1 MGVPRDLVALEEA
14 LRDTPEVDPFA
25 SLERSGLLG
34 SPEAGAL
41 ASQLRRFDLSDPLHV
56 VRLCLQAL
64 RVQRQALEPFLLD
77 AELVATLPLG
87 VPGIARST
95 AQVLREML
103 RPPVEEVIL
112 LGYEITDR
120 DIMRALAKAA
130 QNGASVIMICDR
142 ERGAADNTLD
152 DWPSSV
158 PVPRVFVDK
167 RRDDGAPYAKMH
179 AKCLLV
185 DSADLLVTSANF
197 TFHGLHGNIE
207 IGLRVSGQPA
217 REARKIFSHL
227 VESGAV
233 EEKS

>member
-1 MGVPRDLVALEEA
+1 MAPRDLVALEEA

-41 ASQLRRFDLSDPLHV
+41 ASQLRRLDLSDPLQV

-64 RVQRQALEPFLLD
+64 SVQRESLEPFLLD

-103 RPPVEEVIL
+103 RPRVEEVIL

-120 DIMRALAKAA
+120 NIMRALAKAA

-142 ERGAADNTLD
+142 ERGAADNTLV

-158 PVPRVFVDK
+158 PAPRVFVDK

-185 DSADLLVTSANF
+185 DSSDLLVTSANF

-217 REARKIFSHL
+217 TEARKIFSHL
-227 VESGAV
+227 VESGTV
-233 EEKS
+233 EEKP